1 VVTPEEMKRKYQQL
15 LEQEILMGPEIADYL
30 EELEQLKEIAKHDGV
45 LADMIERDLP
55 LTREG
60 WISMNYLGH
69 PPDQWT
75 DEHEAEV
82 PEPFQLNPQ
91 DEG

>member
-55 LTREG
+55 LTREK
-60 WISMNYLGH
+60 WISMAYLGH
-69 PPDQWT
+69 PPEVWT
-75 DEHEAEV
+75 AEHEAEV
-82 PEPFQLNPQ
+82 PAPFRRP
-91 DEG
+91 DDWVD